1 MELTIRKASPI
12 VACLDEDL
20 SVTPKQTS
28 SSLGGKSGGGLLSM
42 MKGRRGSQEGMDRDT
57 LKELESR
64 GLSSLLVLFLG
75 CMSYRGNY

>member
-28 SSLGGKSGGGLLSM
+28 TSLGGKSGGLLSM

-57 LKELESR
+57 VKELESR
-64 GLSSLLVLFLG
+64 GLLFLLGLFFG
-75 CMSYRGNY
+75 CMSYRGTY

>member
-28 SSLGGKSGGGLLSM
+28 SSLGGKSGGLLSM

-57 LKELESR
+57 VKELESR
-64 GLSSLLVLFLG
+64 GLSSLLGLFFG
-75 CMSYRGNY
+75 CMSYRGTY